1 MFVYVG
7 VSNKDIRNDKYL
19 TTTFQYL
26 HNCSENY
33 TFIMQVTLVLK
44 FYEEQTFLS
53 FSQEKNIIH
62 SYFIDVAFT
71 WPSSN

>member
-44 FYEEQTFLS
+44 FCEEQTFLS
-53 FSQEKNIIH
+53 FSQEKTSFIH
-62 SYFIDVAFT
+62 IL
-71 WPSSN
+71 

>member
-33 TFIMQVTLVLK
+33 IFIMQVTLVLK
-44 FYEEQTFLS
+44 FCEEFLQSEQTFLS
-53 FSQEKNIIH
+53 FSQEKTSFIH
-62 SYFIDVAFT
+62 IL
-71 WPSSN
+71 